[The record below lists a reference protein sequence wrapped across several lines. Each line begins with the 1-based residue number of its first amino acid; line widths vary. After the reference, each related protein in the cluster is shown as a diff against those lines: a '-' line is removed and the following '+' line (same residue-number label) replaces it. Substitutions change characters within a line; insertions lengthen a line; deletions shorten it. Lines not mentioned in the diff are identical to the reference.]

1 MAESD
6 FMQAYIDES
15 KRNGYILCAVTV
27 ANGDVD
33 TLRRQLRDLCPKG
46 DARIHMK
53 SAGKKAPRI
62 VDGVAALSANS
73 TLFIVKSPKLSDRR
87 ARDRALAAAA
97 LHLEASSVARVVIES
112 CNQDAEDK
120 RIIRHTVGT
129 NPSFTYHHETPAN
142 PLLWL
147 PDVHAWAWG
156 RGGAM
161 RQKIQHRIEVVH
173 L

>member
-1 MAESD
+1 MH
-6 FMQAYIDES
+6 AYIDES
-15 KRNGYILCAVTV
+15 KRNGYLLCAVTV
-27 ANGDVD
+27 ANDDVD

-62 VDGVAALSANS
+62 VDGVAALNAHS
-73 TLFIVKSPKLSDRR
+73 TLFIVKPPGLSDRQ

-97 LHLEASSVARVVIES
+97 PHLEASPVVRVVIES
-112 CNQDAEDK
+112 CNQDKEDK
-120 RIIRHTVGT
+120 RIIRHSVGAD
-129 NPSFTYHHETPAN
+129 PSFTYHHETPAN

-156 RGGAM
+156 RGGSI
-161 RQKIQHRIEVVH
+161 RQKIQHRIKVVH